1 MSETIHVVLISG
13 LYYCALAA
21 GIVSKGAP
29 AVYGVANH
37 IGDMSGG
44 HYTAHAKNPHTGQ
57 WCEYN
62 DSTVSRVSAS
72 AAVSTKAYLL
82 FYSSVD
88 FDGDLF

>member
-1 MSETIHVVLISG
+1 
-13 LYYCALAA
+13 
-21 GIVSKGAP
+21 
-29 AVYGVANH
+29 
-37 IGDMSGG
+37 MSGG